1 MIASGKAAVTV
12 LTRSGIH
19 NAASAKSI
27 VEEAGGGVTDLFGKD
42 LLRLLLSTTVL
53 IALSYGVGA
62 LVAAS
67 NNNIISYRT
76 HLTTS
81 ATSPQVFA
89 SVCLSV
95 CACCCRSQCSER
107 ASLAGAEAVRFCA
120 NSARYIPLAKYG

>member
-1 MIASGKAAVTV
+1 MSM
-12 LTRSGIH
+12 
-19 NAASAKSI
+19 N
-27 VEEAGGGVTDLFGKD
+27 
-42 LLRLLLSTTVL
+42 
-53 IALSYGVGA
+53 SY
-62 LVAAS
+62 
-67 NNNIISYRT
+67 